1 MNNENANK
9 IVKAKIEV
17 AKIKLV
23 MNLES
28 LKSTLEKELK
38 RIDEDS
44 NYVPNNLG
52 IIQSQALEIDLL
64 CSRLGALSE
73 MKELIKE
80 D

>member
-1 MNNENANK
+1 MNNK
-9 IVKAKIEV
+9 ILNMTVDVGIDATKS
-17 AKIKLV
+17 KLV
-23 MNLES
+23 MNIKS
-28 LKSTLEKELK
+28 LKSKLERELEL
-38 RIDEDS
+38 IDNVA